1 MAINSKYMKNIRI
14 ITYFFSIGAVAVC
27 LVLLTGFIKERSEV
41 LVKSGSGTD
50 RVLSP
55 VSANVDVRV
64 ASYNVLFGNWGTP
77 KRIGEMFKPYNFDII
92 CFSEVPDGDWTAK
105 VGIELGM
112 KYVHVGAIA
121 SANHENKF
129 KSILSRTPLSNIHE
143 IEINAAGWAPAS
155 MVGAE
160 TKIQGLKFLIYSL
173 HIPGRP
179 YFTDTASGSAA
190 EFIANEVIPEIDNE
204 RFIIAGDF
212 NNHIGDAPLNLIEEK
227 GLRSTWVEL
236 DIDPQE
242 KSTHQHIETGTESGV
257 IDHIYYNISMVYR
270 VLDGG
275 IIYDAMNPPDEDKP
289 MQRYRK
295 EWEHYGKPLSD
306 HRPIWAHISWKNSN

>member
-1 MAINSKYMKNIRI
+1 MVIKSNYMKNIKI
-14 ITYFFSIGAVAVC
+14 IIYNFSIGAAAVC
-27 LVLLTGFIKERSEV
+27 LVLLTGFIKEGSEV
-41 LVKSGSGTD
+41 FVKSGID
-50 RVLSP
+50 RVLLP
-55 VSANVDVRV
+55 DAARVDVRV

-105 VGIELGM
+105 VGKEVGM
-112 KYVHVGAIA
+112 KYSHVGAIA

-129 KSILSRTPLSNIHE
+129 KSILSRTPLSNFHE
-143 IEINAAGWAPAS
+143 IEIYAAGWSPAS

-160 TKIQGLKFLIYSL
+160 AEIQGLKFLIYSL

-190 EFIANEVIPEIDNE
+190 EFIANVVIPEIDNE
-204 RFIIAGDF
+204 RFIIVGDF
-212 NNHIGDAPLNLIEEK
+212 NNHVGDAPLNLIEEK
-227 GLRSTWVEL
+227 GLLSTWTDL
-236 DIDPQE
+236 NIDLHE
-242 KSTHQHIETGTESGV
+242 KSTHQHIETGTESGI
-257 IDHIYYNISMVYR
+257 IDHIYYNISSVYR

-275 IIYDAMNPPDEDKP
+275 IIYDAVNPADEDKP
-289 MQRYRK
+289 MPRYRK

-306 HRPIWAHISWKNSN
+306 HRPIWAHIIWRNFN